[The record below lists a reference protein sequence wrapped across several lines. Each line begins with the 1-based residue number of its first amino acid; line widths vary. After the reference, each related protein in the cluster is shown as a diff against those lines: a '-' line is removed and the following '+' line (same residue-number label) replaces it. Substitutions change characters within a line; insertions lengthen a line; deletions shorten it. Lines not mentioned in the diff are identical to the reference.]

1 LPLGLVAR
9 LICTHSIGVWQ
20 QHREFLAAQSGE
32 HVRRSQPRL
41 HSLCKSLQ
49 HQVAA
54 MMAMQIIDPLE

>member
-1 LPLGLVAR
+1 MY
-9 LICTHSIGVWQ
+9 IGVWQ

-32 HVRRSQPRL
+32 HVRRSEPRL